1 MRAKD
6 DFKRKTKNSFIY
18 FQLGLIAAMVVTL
31 FILESN
37 FKEVLKKPD
46 TGAIWKPVLDSTFVY
61 NPAEPEAPAKVKL
74 IAPKKIARV
83 EPRPKVE
90 LVDKFDVKDDNEK
103 VVKQDLGTQDN
114 PEVDNTPVDTNPV
127 ASSPAATTGGTTE
140 PMNPFTVEQ
149 LPMFKACKGLAR
161 SEQKACFD
169 EQLAKA
175 ISKNLV
181 YPERDFDNRKQG
193 TALIE
198 FIIDENGN
206 ITNVKPLE
214 NNRATEDM
222 KKAAEKAV
230 KKIPQLIPA
239 KQGTKNVKIK
249 YAIPITFRL
258 N

>member
-37 FKEVLKKPD
+37 FKDLKKPVVQYD
-46 TGAIWKPVLDSTFVY
+46 PIDIIEPGFEYRIADVDVVETKPVVKTKVISTV
-61 NPAEPEAPAKVKL
+61 
-74 IAPKKIARV
+74 PKPIQ
-83 EPRPKVE
+83 PIIND
-90 LVDKFDVKDDNEK
+90 VDVVKDDVEVENH
-103 VVKQDLGTQDN
+103 DLGTQDTS
-114 PEVDNTPVDTNPV
+114 PVDANPVDTNPA
-127 ASSPAATTGGTTE
+127 ASNPAATTGGTTE
-140 PMNPFTVEQ
+140 PMTPFTVEQ